1 MARTIKK
8 QKGRES
14 IALVVDGKDEKWY
27 VAKAKE
33 HYPCA
38 ALKTVRIKP
47 ELPERKKVQELFDFA
62 KAKLDEEYT
71 FVILI
76 IDLDEPLKNAKE
88 LSTFNDLYQKY
99 ILAKQDQ
106 LSGRRKANYGWMQ
119 NILLIVNN
127 PCLEYWYLL
136 HYNKTNKFYPDFAA
150 LRPDL
155 KRIPDLSNYEKSE
168 EYYNNP
174 PDIYERL
181 NKNGGLKTARQNAVP
196 FAPNTCKSHGCSE
209 MNKIFD
215 YFDTM

>member
-33 HYPCA
+33 HY
-38 ALKTVRIKP
+38 
-47 ELPERKKVQELFDFA
+47 
-62 KAKLDEEYT
+62 
-71 FVILI
+71 
-76 IDLDEPLKNAKE
+76 
-88 LSTFNDLYQKY
+88 
-99 ILAKQDQ
+99 
-106 LSGRRKANYGWMQ
+106 
-119 NILLIVNN
+119 
-127 PCLEYWYLL
+127 
-136 HYNKTNKFYPDFAA
+136 NKTTKFDPDFTA

-168 EYYNNP
+168 EFYNNP

-181 NKNGGLKTARQNAVP
+181 NKNGGLKSARQNAVP

-215 YFDTM
+215 YFDAM